1 MTVLASKADK
11 TYSLTQQSAPD
22 LSAAENFQK
31 FLNTF
36 AESFYLV
43 DESGSGPKE
52 TDNFEFSTVFLRCG
66 VARVLYFSASPFALC
81 YSLKRNRYHGYVNLL
96 YVLQGQL
103 TINIAG
109 HSTYQIS
116 SDCAFLCDPRQELLL
131 RTTRGTTVGSV
142 LLATNWFH
150 EQCGHLSDHFAE
162 VIIKDEIVESRVFL
176 AAAKSFF
183 TNIGQIG
190 PQEVEGY
197 LEGLCR
203 LLNPM
208 FRKIFVIRES
218 VFGSKKDFL
227 RACAVEAMLR
237 HLADS
242 EADLSVIAHETG
254 ISQRYLGELF
264 RELGTTPH
272 DKWVEMRLERASTQL
287 RTTAFS
293 EKNIAEIAR
302 FNGFVNV
309 SHFGKLF
316 KKRFLM
322 TPKEWRSKP

>member
-1 MTVLASKADK
+1 MAVLAAKSDK
-11 TYSLTQQSAPD
+11 TYSLIRHSHPEQT
-22 LSAAENFQK
+22 AAENFK
-31 FLNTF
+31 HFLDTF
-36 AESFYLV
+36 IEPFYLV
-43 DESGSGPKE
+43 NEAESGPKASE
-52 TDNFEFSTVFLRCG
+52 FDFSTVFLRCG
-66 VARVLYFSASPFALC
+66 MARAQRFSTSPFTLA

-162 VIIKDEIVESRVFL
+162 VIIRGEIVESRVFL
-176 AAAKSFF
+176 AAIRAFF
-183 TNIGQIG
+183 ANLEEII
-190 PQEVEGY
+190 PQNAEIY
-197 LEGLCR
+197 LECLCR
-203 LLNPM
+203 LLKPM
-208 FRKIFVIRES
+208 FLKVFAKRES

-227 RACAVEAMLR
+227 RACAVEAMFR
-237 HLADS
+237 HLAEP
-242 EADLSVIAHETG
+242 EADLSVIARETG
-254 ISQRYLGELF
+254 ISLRYLSELF
-264 RELGTTPH
+264 RELGTTAH
-272 DKWVEMRLERASTQL
+272 EKWTELRLERASTQL
-287 RTTAFS
+287 RETSFA

-302 FNGFVNV
+302 LNGFMNV

-316 KKRFLM
+316 RKRYLM
-322 TPKEWRSKP
+322 TPKAWRCRP

>member
-1 MTVLASKADK
+1 MTVLAAKSDK
-11 TYSLTQQSAPD
+11 TYSLTRQSAPE
-22 LSAAENFQK
+22 LSAAENFEN

-36 AESFYLV
+36 VESFYLV
-43 DESGSGPKE
+43 DKSGSGPRGK
-52 TDNFEFSTVFLRCG
+52 NFEFSTVFLRYG
-66 VARVLYFSASPFALC
+66 IARVLCFRASPFTLS
-81 YSLKRNRYHGYVNLL
+81 YSLKRNLYHGYVNLL

-103 TINIAG
+103 TLNIAG
-109 HSTYQIS
+109 HSTHQIS
-116 SDCAFLCDPRQELLL
+116 CGCAFLCDPRQELLL
-131 RTTRGTTVGSV
+131 RTTPDTAVGLV

-176 AAAKSFF
+176 AAIQSFF
-183 TNIGQIG
+183 SNIGQIG

-203 LLNPM
+203 LLKPM

-227 RACAVEAMLR
+227 RACAIEAMLR
-237 HLADS
+237 HLAES
-242 EADLSVIAHETG
+242 KADLSVISHETG

-272 DKWVEMRLERASTQL
+272 DKWVELRLERASTQL
-287 RTTAFS
+287 RMTAFS
-293 EKNIAEIAR
+293 GKNIAEIAR
-302 FNGFVNV
+302 LNGFVSV

-322 TPKEWRSKP
+322 TPKEWRCKP